1 MVKQYCFKS
10 IILQYFESNKLYLK
24 MYKQT
29 LVRYQWYIN
38 IISKTL
44 YCTGGL
50 NVHPHNFYIMYTGA
64 HKTTPWQ
71 KQHIRA
77 FTRTVVL
84 NKAGWVPKCLCVCPS
99 PHEIWDKCLASQ
111 KQVFIGLILPLT
123 NSIILEMIILGMME
137 AFPLYRKTQIII

>member
-1 MVKQYCFKS
+1 MFFL
-10 IILQYFESNKLYLK
+10 ILQHFESNKLYLK

-64 HKTTPWQ
+64 HKTIPWQ
-71 KQHIRA
+71 KWHIRA

-84 NKAGWVPKCLCVCPS
+84 SKSWLSSKVSVCVSPS

-111 KQVFIGLILPLT
+111 KQVFIGQILPLT
-123 NSIILEMIILGMME
+123 NSVILEMIILGMME
-137 AFPLYRKTQIII
+137 AFPLYRKTQVII